1 MSISLNKLNKPGMN
15 TSFGTSKTGKTGV
28 TAQAT
33 KNMANF
39 SSAGSSS
46 IFKLNAKHSSNWVPG
61 VKVTPNQSKHNYQ
74 GVRQSLNSRGFTPSV
89 GLSSLGGVQGT
100 QQFQASNNIGAYQKG
115 QMIGQLVNG
124 TFGMLNK
131 MGVFDGLKGTA
142 KAGAGEVLDGIANG
156 NTATNIDS
164 SSFSGQLSGVSSFK
178 QINTLESQ
186 VEAKKTNLDS
196 DYKKLDP
203 KDDLNSIK
211 EGAKDGFE
219 LAGVT
224 LDTDNLALSTLDS
237 NDLEKSMETIDGD
250 IDKFGNFKTNDLPAA
265 KNKITTKSGQIKG
278 EISAKEG
285 QLSQLEANNKDGVN
299 NAQIQQLKREIQE
312 LKEQQEQLK
321 KAETAIGELETK
333 CDSTIDELKTKKAE
347 IKDIKKFED
356 QVKDKKY
363 DLAKSQDKD
372 LKKALDKLKKL
383 DAEIKKASVDKN
395 DNDYDK
401 KDDKRG
407 EKLQKLN
414 AERTAVFGTMS
425 TLITSLS
432 AAGSEPI
439 VNSKNQSYTIS
450 NLTAALNYK
459 PEGAES

>member
-33 KNMANF
+33 KNMANY

-61 VKVTPNQSKHNYQ
+61 VQVTPNQSKHNYQ
-74 GVRQSLNSRGFTPSV
+74 GVRQSLNTRGFTPSV
-89 GLSSLGGVQGT
+89 GLSSLGGVQST
-100 QQFQASNNIGAYQKG
+100 QQFQATNKMSAYQKG
-115 QMIGQLVNG
+115 QLIGQLVNG

-131 MGVFDGLKGTA
+131 IGVFDGIKGA
-142 KAGAGEVLDGIANG
+142 ANKGAGEVFNEIANG
-156 NTATNIDS
+156 NSTASIDS
-164 SSFSGQLSGVSSFK
+164 SSFSGQLSGVSSFT
-178 QINTLESQ
+178 QINTLESK

-203 KDDLNSIK
+203 KEDLNSIK
-211 EGAKDGFE
+211 EGAKDGFK
-219 LAGVT
+219 LAGVN
-224 LDTDNLALSTLDS
+224 LNTDNLALSTLDS
-237 NDLEKSMETIDGD
+237 NDLEKSMKTIDGD

-265 KNKITTKSGQIKG
+265 KGKITTIAGQIKG

-285 QLSQLEANNKDGVN
+285 ELSQLKANNKDGKN
-299 NAQIQQLKREIQE
+299 NSQIQQLEQKIQE
-312 LKEQQEQLK
+312 LKKQQEQLK

-333 CDSTIDELKTKKAE
+333 CESTIDELKAKKAE

-363 DLAKSQDKD
+363 NLAKSQDKD
-372 LKKALDKLKKL
+372 LKKSLDKLKKL

-395 DNDYDK
+395 DKDYDK

-407 EKLQKLN
+407 EKLKKLN
-414 AERTAVFGTMS
+414 AERSAVFTTMS
-425 TLITSLS
+425 TLIKSLS